1 MTGFLSRLFKRG
13 EPVFTDARPRDATA
27 IAVIHAASF
36 QRGWGEEEIYR
47 LLIEKSVVAHRAT
60 SGGKLIGFILSRL
73 AAGEAEILSVAIAPS
88 WRGRKLARPLLDL
101 HLRRVA
107 GLGTRAVFLEVGE
120 DNAPA
125 TRLYRRA
132 GFREV
137 GKRQGYYEGGATA
150 MVMRRDLS

>member
-150 MVMRRDLS
+150 LVMRRDLS